1 MSKESKMMTNLAM
14 IDLKTI
20 ITESKAGIVSIHKWN
35 DWQEPLSDEDYKQIK
50 KNGILFRATIIK
62 ASGISRSSL
71 TQNADIRLA
80 LGNLEDELRER
91 GVLPEHTNKGGADTS
106 ESKSKDLPIGAIT
119 AKEAAKLHQRILE
132 LESENRA
139 LKGDYGR
146 FSEVAAVYCRLG
158 NMN

>member
-1 MSKESKMMTNLAM
+1 MSEENKIMTNLAM
-14 IDLKTI
+14 IDLETI
-20 ITESKAGIVSIHKWN
+20 ETKSKAGISSIHKWN
-35 DWQEPLSDEDYKQIK
+35 DWQKNLSDEDYKQIE
-50 KNGILFRATIIK
+50 KNGILFRDTIIK
-62 ASGISRSSL
+62 RSGISRSAL

-80 LGNLEDELRER
+80 LGKLEDGLRER
-91 GVLPEHTNKGGADTS
+91 SVLPEHTEKGGTYT
-106 ESKSKDLPIGAIT
+106 SKSKTKDLPIGAIS

-146 FSEVAAVYCRLG
+146 FSEVAAVYRRLG